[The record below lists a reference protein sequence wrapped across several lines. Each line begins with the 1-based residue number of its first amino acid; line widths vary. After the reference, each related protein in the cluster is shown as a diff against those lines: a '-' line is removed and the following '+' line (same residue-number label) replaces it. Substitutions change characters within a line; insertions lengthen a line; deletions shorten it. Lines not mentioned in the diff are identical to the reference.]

1 MENINKVILLTL
13 IATPLA
19 VPQIVQA
26 QSLPKN
32 VDQKLTGE
40 RLIVADLA
48 TSSSPLQAPQSPKKG
63 TPLKFV
69 LTPVKNE
76 KGQNKSGDKKKKAAS
91 LQATAQLREVIPPTP
106 ATQESGHITIQGSE
120 KNYAT
125 LEDALKEAKDGAV
138 LEVHGKVELHN
149 DVPINK
155 SITLKAGS
163 QGAMLST
170 DKVHRTGTAS
180 KSAEALSLQV
190 DSGKTLTL
198 GDGTTSELLLDEVH
212 VYVTK
217 GKLVLQD
224 GARINSNLSCDS
236 NKFPKVNNSIV
247 GISGKESSAEF
258 KGGVVENPATGA
270 TAAFK
275 NDTIVTI
282 QDEAQV
288 SEISG
293 GTYKGTRVAFNVS
306 DENTKITKIT
316 GGTFEQS
323 DWTGLSYPC
332 FKIENKARVDSIS
345 GGTFTSYH
353 FGAVQLESGASIGE
367 ISAGTFTSLYPKAHA
382 TMYSGAIPFCS
393 GLVLYGRNGSSPVVV
408 DKITGGT
415 FTGTNGIL
423 SVGSDPK
430 QMAKIQSITG
440 GNFSSID
447 GETGN
452 AGLYFT
458 QNSEVGEISGNVVAT
473 GRNVGIWNAGTIK
486 KISGGTYTG
495 QNSDGLQNVDY
506 SQMKKITW
514 GTHFKGHIEE
524 ITGGSFKGKE
534 HGLMNA
540 GVVDTISGGIFDGE
554 TNAIACSSKT
564 KKGQLSTIKGGAFYA
579 KKGTA
584 IVLVSP
590 LILEPD
596 LGRQNEAIGVGRYYA
611 SAGNAIFNDELKVT
625 YPSYTNKG
633 AKKPYKMSDASDG
646 QKDVASYPDT
656 AFRYLKGPNLA
667 VTFMNDGQP
676 YATVQVEIGKSINSD
691 SLADQKMP
699 ANASKD
705 GYLFKEWNTQADG
718 KGTTFDGSTAVQGNM
733 TVYAI
738 YDLQQSVLNASP
750 VLKVTDKTI
759 TEGESLDLT
768 SLVTTASDAE
778 DGDLKAKVQI
788 KDGGFDSTTVGTY
801 KITFTLTD
809 KQGAKVTK
817 TATVTVTAKPKPK
830 PQPQPQPQPQHKH
843 GEPWTQP
850 ALPEGH
856 HPDLQPQPQPQP
868 VPTPQPGL
876 EPQPM
881 PQPQPQPEPETQ
893 LQPELE
899 PQSQPQPTP
908 QLQQDARPSTEG
920 TTSFK
925 AKSLP
930 HTLMGEVPMSLGPL
944 LLISGLCVFSL
955 KKKKR

>member
-1 MENINKVILLTL
+1 MFRLFTLLFC
-13 IATPLA
+13 LA
-19 VPQIVQA
+19 IQ
-26 QSLPKN
+26 
-32 VDQKLTGE
+32 
-40 RLIVADLA
+40 RL
-48 TSSSPLQAPQSPKKG
+48 
-63 TPLKFV
+63 
-69 LTPVKNE
+69 E
-76 KGQNKSGDKKKKAAS
+76 
-91 LQATAQLREVIPPTP
+91 
-106 ATQESGHITIQGSE
+106 
-120 KNYAT
+120 
-125 LEDALKEAKDGAV
+125 
-138 LEVHGKVELHN
+138 
-149 DVPINK
+149 
-155 SITLKAGS
+155 
-163 QGAMLST
+163 
-170 DKVHRTGTAS
+170 
-180 KSAEALSLQV
+180 
-190 DSGKTLTL
+190 
-198 GDGTTSELLLDEVH
+198 
-212 VYVTK
+212 
-217 GKLVLQD
+217 
-224 GARINSNLSCDS
+224 
-236 NKFPKVNNSIV
+236 
-247 GISGKESSAEF
+247 
-258 KGGVVENPATGA
+258 
-270 TAAFK
+270 
-275 NDTIVTI
+275 
-282 QDEAQV
+282 
-288 SEISG
+288 
-293 GTYKGTRVAFNVS
+293 
-306 DENTKITKIT
+306 
-316 GGTFEQS
+316 
-323 DWTGLSYPC
+323 
-332 FKIENKARVDSIS
+332 
-345 GGTFTSYH
+345 
-353 FGAVQLESGASIGE
+353 
-367 ISAGTFTSLYPKAHA
+367 
-382 TMYSGAIPFCS
+382 
-393 GLVLYGRNGSSPVVV
+393 
-408 DKITGGT
+408 
-415 FTGTNGIL
+415 
-423 SVGSDPK
+423 
-430 QMAKIQSITG
+430 
-440 GNFSSID
+440 
-447 GETGN
+447 
-452 AGLYFT
+452 
-458 QNSEVGEISGNVVAT
+458 
-473 GRNVGIWNAGTIK
+473 
-486 KISGGTYTG
+486 
-495 QNSDGLQNVDY
+495 
-506 SQMKKITW
+506 
-514 GTHFKGHIEE
+514 
-524 ITGGSFKGKE
+524 KE

-579 KKGTA
+579 KKGIA

-596 LGRQNEAIGVGRYYA
+596 LGKQNEASGVGRYYA

-738 YDLQQSVLNASP
+738 YDLQQSVFNASP

-809 KQGAKVTK
+809 KQGATVTK
-817 TATVTVTAKPKPK
+817 TATVTVTAKPKPT
-830 PQPQPQPQPQHKH
+830 PQPQPDP
-843 GEPWTQP
+843 T
-850 ALPEGH
+850 
-856 HPDLQPQPQPQP
+856 PQPQP

-881 PQPQPQPEPETQ
+881 PQPQPQPQPETQ

>member
-1 MENINKVILLTL
+1 MFRLFTLLFC
-13 IATPLA
+13 LA
-19 VPQIVQA
+19 IQ
-26 QSLPKN
+26 
-32 VDQKLTGE
+32 
-40 RLIVADLA
+40 RL
-48 TSSSPLQAPQSPKKG
+48 
-63 TPLKFV
+63 
-69 LTPVKNE
+69 E
-76 KGQNKSGDKKKKAAS
+76 
-91 LQATAQLREVIPPTP
+91 
-106 ATQESGHITIQGSE
+106 
-120 KNYAT
+120 
-125 LEDALKEAKDGAV
+125 
-138 LEVHGKVELHN
+138 
-149 DVPINK
+149 
-155 SITLKAGS
+155 
-163 QGAMLST
+163 
-170 DKVHRTGTAS
+170 
-180 KSAEALSLQV
+180 
-190 DSGKTLTL
+190 
-198 GDGTTSELLLDEVH
+198 
-212 VYVTK
+212 
-217 GKLVLQD
+217 
-224 GARINSNLSCDS
+224 
-236 NKFPKVNNSIV
+236 
-247 GISGKESSAEF
+247 
-258 KGGVVENPATGA
+258 
-270 TAAFK
+270 
-275 NDTIVTI
+275 
-282 QDEAQV
+282 
-288 SEISG
+288 
-293 GTYKGTRVAFNVS
+293 
-306 DENTKITKIT
+306 
-316 GGTFEQS
+316 
-323 DWTGLSYPC
+323 
-332 FKIENKARVDSIS
+332 
-345 GGTFTSYH
+345 
-353 FGAVQLESGASIGE
+353 
-367 ISAGTFTSLYPKAHA
+367 
-382 TMYSGAIPFCS
+382 
-393 GLVLYGRNGSSPVVV
+393 
-408 DKITGGT
+408 
-415 FTGTNGIL
+415 
-423 SVGSDPK
+423 
-430 QMAKIQSITG
+430 
-440 GNFSSID
+440 
-447 GETGN
+447 
-452 AGLYFT
+452 
-458 QNSEVGEISGNVVAT
+458 
-473 GRNVGIWNAGTIK
+473 
-486 KISGGTYTG
+486 
-495 QNSDGLQNVDY
+495 
-506 SQMKKITW
+506 
-514 GTHFKGHIEE
+514 
-524 ITGGSFKGKE
+524 KE

-611 SAGNAIFNDELKVT
+611 SAGKAIFNDKSKVT

-646 QKDVASYPDT
+646 QKDVASYPDI

-830 PQPQPQPQPQHKH
+830 PQP
-843 GEPWTQP
+843 
-850 ALPEGH
+850 
-856 HPDLQPQPQPQP
+856 D
-868 VPTPQPGL
+868 PTPQPGL

-881 PQPQPQPEPETQ
+881 PQPQPQPETQ

-899 PQSQPQPTP
+899 PQSQPQSTP